1 MGEHLSLFVTDRKQ
15 KKKVFKNFILRI
27 LLDNEN
33 IKRLVL
39 IFFTLM

>member
-1 MGEHLSLFVTDRKQ
+1 MWERLSLCFLIENR
-15 KKKVFKNFILRI
+15 KKVFKMFILRI

-39 IFFTLM
+39 IFFTLT